1 MSYTALARKWRPKK
15 FAELVGQEHVRR
27 ALVNALETGRVHHAF
42 LFTGTR
48 GVGKTTI
55 ARIFAKCLNCETGV
69 TAEPCGVCAACTEI
83 DSGRFVDLIE
93 VDAASRT
100 KVDDTRELLDNVQY
114 APTRGRYKVY
124 LIDEVHMLSTHSFN
138 ALLKTLE
145 EPPPHVKFLLA
156 TTDPQK
162 LPVTVLSRCLQFNL
176 KRMPVGQIAEHM
188 KVLLEKEGVPF
199 EASGLRLVAQA
210 ADGSMRDGL
219 SLLDQLI
226 AFGGGKAGE
235 DEARAMLGTISR
247 DHVERLVE
255 LLASMNVPELMKCAR
270 SLEEFAPDYAQVL
283 DELSGLLVRVAMKQ
297 TVADFEGD
305 DLYAPELLER
315 LAKALAPED
324 IQLFY
329 QTAITGRRD
338 LGLAPDPRTGFEMT
352 LLRMIAFRPAI
363 DAAVTPGAA
372 SGAGSGGGRAAA
384 QAAAGG
390 ASRTVGGPTRAQSGG
405 VSGGGANA
413 ASSGASG
420 AHAGG
425 PADSPSFGSQAGGG
439 GAAAA
444 ARAAAQG
451 GGGAA
456 GASGGASAAGG
467 GAGTGGAGGNGG
479 GSTARAAALAAARGG
494 VPPGGPGGS
503 RGATAAS
510 APAVV
515 SPGASASREG
525 AGSAGGS
532 QPPPDAAQGSGSP
545 RNGAVAGGVAQRT
558 ASAAGYGDQRQGANT
573 TGSAAGGQR
582 AGAASGSPDREFG
595 RASGPAGSRT
605 GGAHSGGRSS
615 EADAEAEWLSLQ
627 QGDDAGSPDEGFAG
641 DTSSGAPYSGGVSGD
656 ASSADAPY
664 AARVSG
670 GGRPAAGASGGVPS
684 RGAPSGSIAPSKAAP
699 TGGVPASGATAT
711 GGFSPSAGAESASGG
726 EPADGSWAS
735 IMNQLD
741 LQGAARQLASHCV
754 LAGRQPGIVR
764 LAIDPRVK
772 FVRTTAQ
779 EEKLAQALSRHYGET
794 VRLEF
799 TMATGEA
806 ETPAQAEQRAT
817 QQELEVARQAF
828 ETDPGVKSLRE
839 RFGATLLPD
848 TIRPIK

>member
-1 MSYTALARKWRPKK
+1 
-15 FAELVGQEHVRR
+15 
-27 ALVNALETGRVHHAF
+27 
-42 LFTGTR
+42 
-48 GVGKTTI
+48 
-55 ARIFAKCLNCETGV
+55 
-69 TAEPCGVCAACTEI
+69 
-83 DSGRFVDLIE
+83 
-93 VDAASRT
+93 
-100 KVDDTRELLDNVQY
+100 
-114 APTRGRYKVY
+114 VY

-247 DHVERLVE
+247 DHVERLAE

-456 GASGGASAAGG
+456 GASGGASAVGG

-503 RGATAAS
+503 RGATATS
-510 APAVV
+510 APAVA

-525 AGSAGGS
+525 PGTGGGS
-532 QPPPDAAQGSGSP
+532 QPPPDATQGSGSP

-558 ASAAGYGDQRQGANT
+558 ASAAGYGDQRQGAST

-605 GGAHSGGRSS
+605 GGVHSGGRSS

-656 ASSADAPY
+656 ASSADDPY
-664 AARVSG
+664 AARVSR
-670 GGRPAAGASGGVPS
+670 GGRPAAGASVGGVPS
-684 RGAPSGSIAPSKAAP
+684 RGAPSGSIAQSKAAP
-699 TGGVPASGATAT
+699 TGGVPASDAAAT
-711 GGFSPSAGAESASGG
+711 GGILPSAGAESGSGG
-726 EPADGSWAS
+726 ESADGSWAS

-799 TMATGEA
+799 TMATGAA